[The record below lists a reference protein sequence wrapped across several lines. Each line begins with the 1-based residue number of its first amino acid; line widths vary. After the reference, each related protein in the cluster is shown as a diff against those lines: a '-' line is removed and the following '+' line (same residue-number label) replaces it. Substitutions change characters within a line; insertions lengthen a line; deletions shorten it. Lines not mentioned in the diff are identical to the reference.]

1 MSKCACLVRILHC
14 SNCYSEHCLIKQFKE
29 NGYIAIE
36 CALTLLH
43 LESSNGVCIL
53 PLKLPEICSGVICF
67 YNTELSLE
75 MEATKAI
82 QIALQSSPHH
92 MGWTIKPKEHFMTRC
107 KLFCIRTVWI
117 RYKNTPT
124 YLKIQGTL
132 SLESSQNRKRKRHIL
147 VYNKSF
153 TWLLL
158 LCFNREKGQIWIY

>member
-1 MSKCACLVRILHC
+1 
-14 SNCYSEHCLIKQFKE
+14 
-29 NGYIAIE
+29 
-36 CALTLLH
+36 
-43 LESSNGVCIL
+43 
-53 PLKLPEICSGVICF
+53 
-67 YNTELSLE
+67 
-75 MEATKAI
+75 
-82 QIALQSSPHH
+82 
-92 MGWTIKPKEHFMTRC
+92 MTRC

-158 LCFNREKGQIWIY
+158 LCFNREKGQI